1 MSVNYKCRLFLSDHI
16 YTINAY
22 LFCLHLNVVSIVTVS
37 KTFIYLTL
45 FESIDYLILKRQN
58 KIVLIDTNRKVLCC
72 YNILIII
79 YKYTTRR
86 VSLTSLN
93 IFYIINYIVESVTQ
107 YLHKYCKV
115 RTEGTEKKLNANF
128 HKIINYNIIFLQ
140 FLSHFVSSGG
150 ARQ

>member
-1 MSVNYKCRLFLSDHI
+1 M
-16 YTINAY
+16 NAY

-107 YLHKYCKV
+107 YLLYTNTVKYGQKGQKKVKCK
-115 RTEGTEKKLNANF
+115 F
-128 HKIINYNIIFLQ
+128 P
-140 FLSHFVSSGG
+140 
-150 ARQ
+150 